1 MPLHIPSTGSTWSVQ
16 SVVLDPTLPELT
28 SSLNQSS
35 ENFKISTIKK
45 MSGMSDPQRQLLNIY
60 RVTPKHKTV

>member
-35 ENFKISTIKK
+35 EISKYQPLKNEWHVRPTTFTFK
-45 MSGMSDPQRQLLNIY
+45 
-60 RVTPKHKTV
+60 